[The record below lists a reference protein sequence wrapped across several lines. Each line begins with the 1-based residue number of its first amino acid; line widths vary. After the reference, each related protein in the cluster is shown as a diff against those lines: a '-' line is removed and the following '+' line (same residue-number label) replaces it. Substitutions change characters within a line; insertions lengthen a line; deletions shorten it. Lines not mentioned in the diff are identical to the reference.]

1 MKRINILENL
11 RKSKKYDIALLTTFN
26 LELSFFERSILNK
39 LYDNGTRKIS
49 IFADSKEY
57 IKALNEVEFSYIGN
71 RYVVTPV
78 EMNSSFHPK
87 VILLLGKNKARLF
100 VGSCNLTTSGYY
112 INNEISNMID
122 YDIDHSENLSL
133 IQDAM
138 NFFLELNEKTDKRD
152 NELIQKIKILPY
164 YRVEAN
170 INNDLKL
177 IHNINKSIIEQSK
190 ELIKD
195 KVKEIDIAV
204 PYYDPEALALKEIKE
219 LYPDSKIKL
228 YIQNERNTFP
238 EVYKDSY
245 EVNLYNKFIDNKSY
259 HFYHGKVFR
268 FITDNESYVLYGSA
282 NCTNAAFTKATV
294 NGGNVECDLLA
305 RGTIN
310 EYDYFFDNFFIEEG
324 IEFKSDIL
332 NMYKVEHVNYSFK
345 DNITNTLYFK
355 SKNNYDDL
363 KILILDQEVKYE
375 YNENDIRV
383 IVSTE
388 LLDKLSSIFIVKF
401 IYQDK
406 EESVSCYFNDREQIE
421 RNRNQEILNKIPDI
435 NVSPDINAEPDKY
448 LKDRIELI
456 TKFGFM
462 YDIFNEKLDYY
473 IKDTES
479 LDSEMADELED
490 FIDYDYKLSNEVQ
503 VKMKT
508 LDQILKA
515 NSHIFHS
522 FREHMLTF
530 KTSDNSTNN
539 NIPERINENV
549 IEQRTSRNAT
559 SDEKSFAR
567 MVNNIAR
574 DMINKTNSN
583 KLDFSNY
590 IQCVVSL
597 FETYNKFMIRE
608 NVLDMFKESKVI
620 DIQYSL
626 INELTSKFDNHI
638 TEEEKEMYLWLA
650 FACML
655 QINYINTTGD
665 KVDYKKN
672 LSNRDLLKRINER
685 FNIRESYDE
694 YLDVSLGFINQLEE
708 RIDKTIAKAYIESLF
723 DYRTESQISN
733 LMHKNFGNDYSIDD
747 CDGVITININT
758 DKIGDYFKLNDPVI
772 KEIINT
778 YSVDEKFKMLH
789 IVAINKNIN
798 PDFPD
803 PPIRIEYMLNR
814 SGKGQQVIIPKISE
828 PRIRSYSV
836 KLKKV

>member
-1 MKRINILENL
+1 MERINILENL

-57 IKALNEVEFSYIGN
+57 IKALNEIEFSYIGN

-87 VILLLGKNKARLF
+87 VILLLGKDKARLF

-122 YDIDHSENLSL
+122 YDIDHPNNLSL

-138 NFFLELNEKTDKRD
+138 SFFLELNERTDKRD
-152 NELIQKIKILPY
+152 NELIQKIKLLPY
-164 YRVEAN
+164 YRVET
-170 INNDLKL
+170 NDNSDRKF
-177 IHNINKSIIEQSK
+177 IHNINKSILEQSR
-190 ELIKD
+190 ELING
-195 KVKEIDIAV
+195 KVNKIDIAV
-204 PYYDPEALALKEIKE
+204 PYYDPEVLALKEIQE

-238 EVYKDSY
+238 EKYK
-245 EVNLYNKFIDNKSY
+245 EQFEINLYNKFNDNESY

-268 FITDNESYVLYGSA
+268 FITDNDSYVLYGSA
-282 NCTNAAFTKATV
+282 NCTNAAFTKATIS
-294 NGGNVECDLLA
+294 GGNVECDLFA
-305 RGTIN
+305 RGKID

-332 NMYKVEHVNYSFK
+332 NVDKYEKNNYLFN

-355 SKNNYDDL
+355 FKNKYDDL
-363 KILILDQEVKYE
+363 KIYISDQEIKYE
-375 YNENDIRV
+375 TNENEIRI
-383 IVSTE
+383 IVPIE
-388 LLDKLSSIFIVKF
+388 ILDKLSSIFVVKF

-406 EESVSCYFNDREQIE
+406 EENVSCYFNDREQIE
-421 RNRNQEILNKIPDI
+421 RNRNQELLNRIPDI
-435 NVSPDINAEPDKY
+435 NVSPDINAEPDMY
-448 LKDRIELI
+448 LKDRIDLI

-479 LDSEMADELED
+479 ADSEMTDEMED
-490 FIDYDYKLSNEVQ
+490 FIDYDYKLSDEVQ
-503 VKMKT
+503 VKVKT
-508 LDQILKA
+508 LNQILKA
-515 NSHIFHS
+515 NNHIFYS

-530 KTSDNSTNN
+530 KTGGNSVSN
-539 NIPERINENV
+539 NISERINENV
-549 IEQRTSRNAT
+549 IVQKSSRSAT

-567 MVNNIAR
+567 MVNNIAK

-608 NVLDMFKESKVI
+608 NVLDMFEESKVI
-620 DIQYSL
+620 DIQYNL
-626 INELTSKFDNHI
+626 IKELTSKLNNEI
-638 TEEEKEMYLWLA
+638 TVEEKEMYLWLA
-650 FACML
+650 FASIL

-672 LSNRDLLKRINER
+672 LSNRDLLKQIDER
-685 FNIRESYDE
+685 FNIRESYNE
-694 YLDVSLGFINQLEE
+694 YLEVSIRFINQLEE
-708 RIDKTIAKAYIESLF
+708 RIDKTISKAYIESLF
-723 DYRTESQISN
+723 EHRTESQINS
-733 LMHKNFGNDYSIDD
+733 LMDKNFGNDYSIDNAS
-747 CDGVITININT
+747 GVVTININT

-772 KEIINT
+772 KEIIKT
-778 YSVDEKFKMLH
+778 YSVDENFKMLH
-789 IVAINKNIN
+789 IIAINKNIN

-803 PPIRIEYMLNR
+803 PPIKIEYMLNR
-814 SGKGQQVIIPKISE
+814 SGNGQQITTPKISN
-828 PRIRSYSV
+828 PRIREYSV
-836 KLKKV
+836 K